1 MVKVGLLCEQIERLL
16 KAIISGDRR
25 FPTRPEI
32 AIHIRQGLGYVIKGD
47 TFDNSNMDGLIYA
60 DDVYNITLGN
70 IAVNTDSNGIQSSTL
85 PNIPISLPRG
95 RGVVSVRPAGSY
107 ENGYDPILLKDL
119 PIVSGL
125 IRNNVKKRIM
135 FFQEGNKIIYKVT
148 GGARV
153 ADNIDATIVCVPVG
167 GLDEILNIGADVEAK
182 IIEYVLKVYSMEGQK
197 PESENTDG
205 IDTV

>member
-47 TFDNSNMDGLIYA
+47 TFDNSNLDGLIYS
-60 DDVYNITLGN
+60 DDTYNITFGN
-70 IAVNTDSNGIQSSTL
+70 IAVTADANGNYSSVL
-85 PNIPISLPRG
+85 PNIPIALPRG
-95 RGVVSVRPAGSY
+95 RGLVSVRPAGSY
-107 ENGYDPILLKDL
+107 ENSYDPIQRKDL
-119 PIVSGL
+119 DVVSGL
-125 IRNNVKKRIM
+125 TRNNVKRRIM

-153 ADNIDATIVCVPVG
+153 SDNVDATMVCVPVG
-167 GLDEILNIGADVEAK
+167 GLDEILYIGADVEAK
-182 IIEYVLKVYSMEGQK
+182 IIEYVLKVYSMQGQK